1 MMGVIIGIWSIRH
14 AIAASSIIVLSSPCF
29 GQVSPNIQTG
39 VPEMVIPLFPEV
51 GAPSFTTPTG
61 GANSS
66 TAPAGSGDD
75 GGFGPPE
82 GGNDSNN
89 GSAALDTMNSR
100 QWGGQAATNSSS
112 IGVNPSALAATCAVE
127 SGCDSTA
134 HNGNFVGAFQMG
146 NAAFKDGLATAL
158 AANPALASQIMSGPG
173 GINDPATNAIAA
185 AGYMLQGANAL
196 EKQGVVSPTYSQVR
210 GYFQFGPADGVNVA
224 SADPDATLGTV
235 LKHTSNE
242 TLAQN
247 NLTPDMTV
255 AQYQASFAAKAGGA
269 ATQVVKLGG

>member
-1 MMGVIIGIWSIRH
+1 MMGVIIGIRSIRH

-39 VPEMVIPLFPEV
+39 VPEMVIPLYPEV
-51 GAPSFTTPTG
+51 GAPSFTTPNG
-61 GANSS
+61 GANSGS
-66 TAPAGSGDD
+66 APTGSGDG

-82 GGNDSNN
+82 SGDDSDS

-100 QWGGQAATNSSS
+100 QWGGQAATNASS

-146 NAAFKDGLATAL
+146 NAAFQDGLATAL

-173 GINDPATNAIAA
+173 GINDPTTNAIAA
-185 AGYMLQGANAL
+185 AGYMLKGANAL
-196 EKQGVVSPTYSQVR
+196 SQAGVPDPTFSQVR
-210 GYFQFGPADGVNVA
+210 GYFQLGPADGKNVA
-224 SADPDATLGTV
+224 LAPPDATLHSV
-235 LKHTSNE
+235 LMYTSDD

-247 NLTPDMTV
+247 HLSPSMTV
-255 AQYQASFAAKAGGA
+255 AQYQASFAAKAGSA
-269 ATQVVKLGG
+269 ANLAVKI